1 MKASEITWGAF
12 NGATET
18 NGTRAEKVQHV
29 LQPFSSTVAL
39 LVLGMAII
47 GIILLSLTTYHFH
60 KSKMKKRKMLRAQE
74 EYERDN
80 CGSSIPER
88 VKPALSRSVV
98 ARPAPP
104 RHPPT
109 NTDAKH
115 REGVVLEGVTGSSQR
130 DE

>member
-1 MKASEITWGAF
+1 MKVSEISWGAF
-12 NGATET
+12 NGASET

-39 LVLGMAII
+39 LVLGMLII

-60 KSKMKKRKMLRAQE
+60 KSKMKKRKMLRAQQ

-80 CGSSIPER
+80 GGSSVPI
-88 VKPALSRSVV
+88 KPNPASNRCVI

-104 RHPPT
+104 QHPPA
-109 NTDAKH
+109 NTADEKH
-115 REGVVLEGVTGSSQR
+115 REGVQLDGSS
-130 DE
+130 